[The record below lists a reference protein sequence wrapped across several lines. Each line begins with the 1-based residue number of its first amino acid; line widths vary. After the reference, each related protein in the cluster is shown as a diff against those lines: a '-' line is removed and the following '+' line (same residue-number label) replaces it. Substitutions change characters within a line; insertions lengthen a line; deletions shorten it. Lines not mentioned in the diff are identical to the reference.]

1 MLINVVFRETNQ
13 QLDIRFGQTNQ
24 RIPIKF
30 NNVQTV
36 VERIAVDVENYEGSY
51 VVTPKVEAQV
61 IPTANKFLSND
72 MTVKSI
78 PYYEVSNTSG
88 GSTVFIGKEV
98 ING

>member
-1 MLINVVFRETNQ
+1 MQINVVFRQ
-13 QLDIRFGQTNQ
+13 SNQ

-30 NNVQTV
+30 DHVQTV
-36 VERIAVDVENYEGSY
+36 IERYAVDVENYEGTY

-61 IPTANKFLSND
+61 IPTANKFLAND

-88 GSTVFIGKEV
+88 GSTVYIGKEV
-98 ING
+98 FNG